1 MSDLEVELTAP
12 NGRKYIQPIGLWINN
27 ELVKS
32 KKGAKIETISP
43 TDESVITS
51 VYAADAEDVDIAVAA
66 ARKAFKTWRD
76 VPGTE
81 RGELM
86 HKLADLMEQHKETLA
101 TIETW
106 DK

>member
-1 MSDLEVELTAP
+1 MTDVQVELTAP
-12 NGRKYIQPIGLWINN
+12 NGRKYTQPIGLFINN
-27 ELVKS
+27 EFVKS
-32 KKGAKIETISP
+32 KKGGKIETVNP
-43 TDESVITS
+43 TDESIITS
-51 VYAADAEDVDIAVAA
+51 VYAGDAEDVDIAVAA
-66 ARKAFKTWRD
+66 ARKAYKTWRD

-86 HKLADLMEQHKETLA
+86 IKFADLLEQHKETLA